1 MRDHLLPGFLKRI
14 WLFCILLLNPQAP
27 CQILLIFK
35 KRRQNLILSNYSLLK
50 LIEFANRITIHLRY
64 KNAEVLKEELKK
76 IKKLWIFCKIKVG
89 GQFLPPKVQ
98 FLLLNLQIYENK
110 LIQNTIQYNAIQNTE
125 VSGIP
130 TKCLSLLS
138 LTHIVYQENYQS
150 YSIL

>member
-1 MRDHLLPGFLKRI
+1 MRHHLLPGFLKRI

-64 KNAEVLKEELKK
+64 KNVEVLNEGLKK
-76 IKKLWIFCKIKVG
+76 YKIFFKILTPKSAISTPKFANLWE
-89 GQFLPPKVQ
+89 QTDTE
-98 FLLLNLQIYENK
+98 YY
-110 LIQNTIQYNAIQNTE
+110 TIQHNAIQNTE

>member
-1 MRDHLLPGFLKRI
+1 MTWLPYLRDHLRRI

-27 CQILLIFK
+27 CQVLLIFK

-64 KNAEVLKEELKK
+64 KNVEVLNEGLKK
-76 IKKLWIFCKIKVG
+76 YKKLWIFCKKVG

-110 LIQNTIQYNAIQNTE
+110 LIQNTIQYSTIQNTE